1 MTELTVEN
9 LLSGI
14 KDREKWLETLK
25 ELFGSSDKDAVRRH
39 LIMILEC
46 KIHTL
51 ELMILERK
59 IDRLESEVKEL
70 QGELSVY
77 KKVLE
82 ILKEE
87 QCSTY

>member
-1 MTELTVEN
+1 MIGLTEEV
-9 LLSGI
+9 LLNEI
-14 KDREKWLETLK
+14 KGREKWLEMVG
-25 ELFGSSDKDAVRRH
+25 EFFGSDENVRE
-39 LIMILEC
+39 ITIKSLES
-46 KIHTL
+46 
-51 ELMILERK
+51 K

-82 ILKEE
+82 MLKEE

>member
-1 MTELTVEN
+1 MTELTYLTVEN

-39 LIMILEC
+39 IIMILES

-51 ELMILERK
+51 ELE
-59 IDRLESEVKEL
+59 DKEL
-70 QGELSVY
+70 QETLSAY
-77 KKVLE
+77 KKVVE
-82 ILKEE
+82 VLKEE
-87 QCSTY
+87 QCST